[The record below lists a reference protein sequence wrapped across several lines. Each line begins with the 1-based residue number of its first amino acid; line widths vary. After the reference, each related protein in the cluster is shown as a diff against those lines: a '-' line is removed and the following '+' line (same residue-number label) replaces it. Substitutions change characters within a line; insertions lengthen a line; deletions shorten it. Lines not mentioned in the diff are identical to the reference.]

1 MKLLNSFALLVGLV
15 CSTFSFSQFSFTPSV
30 TSGCAPLSIDF
41 NNTSTGGVHYNW
53 DFGDGTYL
61 SDITDPSHTFLNGG
75 NYSVTMFAEDASFN
89 YLGQTEM
96 DIEVVGA
103 PASINMTL
111 PTVCPNDVVNMW
123 VYVPGAIS
131 YSWDFDDG
139 QTASGSDYVSHVYN
153 VAGEFHPTVTITTV
167 SCGTFVVQ
175 DTITVSGTIPYFGG
189 NPFIGISSLSVCPSE
204 ELTGYTDDSFQNF
217 DWDFG
222 DGNTDN
228 GDYVTFSYGSVGN
241 YNVQLTITNG
251 CGIDTVLTD
260 VVSVSAGTPVIGG
273 YIDGPDSI
281 CPGEEFYM
289 WSNANNGV
297 SFEWDMGD
305 ASPLVTN
312 SGNMEYTYPVAGT
325 YNVSVT
331 ITNDCGNT
339 DVVSQTIVVTTA
351 SPVYN
356 PSLWIS
362 ETNVCPGDIVSF
374 QSNSEYTYYI
384 DYGDGSGASGESEH
398 AYSNPGT
405 YTVTSTIQNA
415 CGNSVV
421 LTETITVS
429 DNLPINTTS
438 IYVDVNPDEVCPGQ
452 EVDFYTNP
460 GYASYLWDFG
470 DGVTSINQNTQH
482 TYNTIGIYNGTVTI
496 VNGCGNQATFPAQVD
511 VQGNLP
517 VGDIGFQVFGDTICP
532 GDAMYFEADADDGDF
547 DYLWTFG
554 DGATSTFLNVSHVY
568 DNVGT
573 YPIELTVTNGCGNDS
588 TFFDTLVVSTGYM
601 PDASN
606 YNVFAQEEGCIGDEL
621 YFVLMP
627 AGAGVISWDF
637 GDGNS
642 TSDVDQVLVQGI
654 TPVDVAFH
662 AYNTVG
668 NYYAVYTITNACG
681 NTVVDSVLITVGTVG
696 DDIDMDV
703 SFWWDE
709 SQTSCQ
715 GQPIEFMAVGG
726 ASYVWDFGDG
736 SGTLLT
742 NSSLSPVFHTYA
754 DPGNYLVSVTSY
766 NQCGLSDDSDE
777 NIFIPQSQ
785 MDVSTNTVIESNC
798 GENNGMAIVSVSGGA
813 PPYSYSWTSG
823 DTGVIADSLASGIY
837 VVTVTDNNGCSNEGI
852 ATVSDEEG
860 VVILVDNI
868 VDVNCFG
875 NDNGSIS
882 VSILGGQPPYTILW
896 SNGDQTEDIFGLQAG
911 PYEIFVTDANG
922 CFAVQSIEVTQPQK
936 SNVSVITTAA
946 TCGSTNGS
954 AVASVNNGTG
964 PYNFIWPNTTG
975 PSNTTG
981 GLAPGTYSLL
991 VIDGNTCLLEKDF
1004 VINETNSAIIITDS
1018 TVTGTCNGT
1027 LSSIY
1032 LSTIGGVAPFTYNWS
1047 DASTSQDLTGVLP
1060 GEYDVQITGS
1070 NGCSS
1075 FAQFTVIESLPEET
1089 TICMVDVD
1097 TLTGTNLIVWVPVN
1111 DPGIAS
1117 YNIYKESS
1125 EAGLYYLI
1133 GNSDADSLSQYFDYL
1148 SDPSI
1153 RSWRYRVAAVDDC
1166 GNQAPLSA
1174 QHKTIHLTSNM
1185 GISGEVNLIWDHYQ
1199 GFAYPTYYVNR
1210 YHPNTGWEVI
1220 DSLASNLFSYTDQN
1234 PPGDSSL
1241 VYMITIN
1248 TPGTCTALKA
1258 TDYNSSRSNREGIN
1272 MPDNGDDGSGI
1283 DELSSE
1289 LLVYPNPTNSM
1300 VKIVYTSDV
1309 KEIAIYDLAG
1319 KVVYRDVNLSGNTIE
1334 IDMSAFERGIY
1345 NFTLIAEGKILN
1357 GKVIRN

>member
-1 MKLLNSFALLVGLV
+1 MNFA
-15 CSTFSFSQFSFTPSV
+15 
-30 TSGCAPLSIDF
+30 
-41 NNTSTGGVHYNW
+41 NTSTAGVHFNW
-53 DFGDGTYL
+53 NFGDGTY
-61 SDITDPSHTFLNGG
+61 ITDVTNPSHTFLNGG
-75 NYSVTMFAEDASFN
+75 NYTVTMFAEDAGYN
-89 YLGQTEM
+89 YLGQAEI
-96 DIEVVGA
+96 DIQVIGA
-103 PASINMTL
+103 PTSISMSSES
-111 PTVCPNDVVNMW
+111 VCPNDEMYMN
-123 VYVPGAIS
+123 VYVPGGIS

-139 QTASGSDYVSHVYN
+139 QTASGSDYVLHTYN
-153 VAGEFHPTVTITTV
+153 VPGEYHPTVTITTA

-175 DTITVSGTIPYFGG
+175 DTVTVSNTLPYFLG
-189 NPFIGISSLSVCPSE
+189 NVFLGLSNLSACPTQDLQGWTSD
-204 ELTGYTDDSFQNF
+204 GYQNY
-217 DWDFG
+217 DWSFG
-222 DGNTDN
+222 DGNFDS
-228 GDYVTFSYGSVGN
+228 GDYVEFSYASTGN

-251 CGIDTVLTD
+251 CGVDTTLSD
-260 VVSVSAGTPVIGG
+260 MIAVSNGTPVTGQ
-273 YIDGPDSI
+273 YIDGADSI
-281 CPGEEFYM
+281 CPGETFYI
-289 WSNANNGV
+289 WSNSDNGV
-297 SFEWDMGD
+297 TYDWDMDDG
-305 ASPLVTN
+305 T
-312 SGNMEYTYPVAGT
+312 PVFNHPFTLDYSYATPGT
-325 YNVSVT
+325 YNVSCT

-339 DVVSQTIVVTTA
+339 AVVNHTVVVTGSA
-351 SPVYN
+351 PVYD
-356 PSLWIS
+356 PYLYLS
-362 ETNVCPGDIVSF
+362 EYNVCPGDVVSF
-374 QSNSEYTYYI
+374 QSNNEYSYYI
-384 DYGDGSGASGESEH
+384 DYGDGNGASGYGDHS
-398 AYSNPGT
+398 YDNPGT

-415 CGNSVV
+415 CGNSAVV
-421 LTETITVS
+421 TETITVS
-429 DNLPINTTS
+429 DNLPLNTS
-438 IYVDVNPDEVCPGQ
+438 NIYVDIHPDQVCPGQ
-452 EVDFYTNP
+452 EVDFYATS
-460 GYASYLWDFG
+460 GYAGYLWDFG
-470 DGVTSINQNTQH
+470 DGVTSINQNTEH
-482 TYNTIGIYNGTVTI
+482 VYNSIGLYNGTVTI
-496 VNGCGNQATFPAQVD
+496 QNGCGNQATFPAQVE
-511 VQGNLP
+511 VLGNLP
-517 VGDIGFQVFGDTICP
+517 VGDIGWQIFGDTICP

-547 DYLWTFG
+547 DYLWDFG
-554 DGATSTFLNVSHVY
+554 DGNTSNFLNVSHVY

-588 TFFDTLVVSTGYM
+588 TFFDTLVVSNGHQ
-601 PDASN
+601 PEASD
-606 YNVFAQEEGCIGDEL
+606 YFVFAQEEGCIGDEL

-627 AGAGVISWDF
+627 AGAGTISWDF

-642 TSDVDQVLVQGI
+642 TSDLDQVLVQGI

-662 AYNTVG
+662 AYNTTG
-668 NYYAVYTITNACG
+668 SYYATYTITNACG
-681 NTVVDSVLITVGTVG
+681 NTVTDSILITVGTTG
-696 DDIDMDV
+696 DNIDMDV

-726 ASYVWDFGDG
+726 ASYIWDFGDG
-736 SGTLLT
+736 SGQLLT
-742 NSSLSPVFHTYA
+742 NSSLTPVYHTYA
-754 DPGNYLVSVTSY
+754 NPGNYLVSVVSY
-766 NQCGLSDDSDE
+766 NQCGNSDDSDE
-777 NIFIPQSQ
+777 DIFIPQSQ
-785 MDVSTNTVIESNC
+785 MDVTTNTVIESNC
-798 GENNGMAIVSVSGGA
+798 GENNGMAIVSATGGT

-823 DTGVIADSLASGIY
+823 DAGVIADSLASGVY

-860 VVILVDNI
+860 VTILIDNV
-868 VDVNCFG
+868 VDVDCFG

-922 CFAVQSIEVTQPQK
+922 CFAVQSIEVGQPQK

-954 AVASVNNGTG
+954 AIASVNNGTG

-975 PSNTTG
+975 PANSTG

-1018 TVTGTCNGT
+1018 TVTGTCNGD

-1047 DASTSQDLTGVLP
+1047 DASTSLDLIGVLP
-1060 GEYDVQITGS
+1060 GEYEIEITGA

-1075 FAQFTVIESLPEET
+1075 FAQYEVIESQPEQT
-1089 TICMVDVD
+1089 SICMVDVD
-1097 TLTGTNLIVWVPVN
+1097 TLTGTNLVVWVPVN

-1153 RSWRYRVAAVDDC
+1153 RSWRYKVAAVDDC
-1166 GNQAPLSA
+1166 GNEAPLSDE
-1174 QHKTIHLTSNM
+1174 HKTIHLTSNM
-1185 GISGEVNLIWDHYQ
+1185 GLSGEVNLIWDHYQ

-1210 YHPNTGWEVI
+1210 YHPTTGWMVI
-1220 DSLASNLFSYTDQN
+1220 DSLASNLFSYTDQT

-1272 MPDNGDDGSGI
+1272 MPDNGEDGSGI
-1283 DELSSE
+1283 EDLSAQ
-1289 LLVYPNPTNSM
+1289 LLVYPNPTSSL

-1319 KVVYRDVNLSGNTIE
+1319 KLVYQDLNLSGNSIE
-1334 IDMSAFERGIY
+1334 IDMSSFERGIY
-1345 NFTLIAEGKILN
+1345 NFSLVAEGKIIN